1 VTLTTK
7 DRLVRAAADLL
18 VDGGRDAVSTRAVSA
33 AAGVQ
38 APTLYRLFGDK
49 DGLLDAVATYGFE
62 SYLASKHA
70 LGESDDPVAD
80 LRRGWDLHVEFG
92 LSRPAFYQLMYGE
105 PRIREARHEADALL
119 RRTIERI
126 AEAGRLRVT
135 VERAAQLVHATG
147 MGVILSLLATPPE
160 HRDNELITA
169 AREHVLNAITTDAPD
184 DGASDI
190 PSRAVALKAALDK
203 APVAAL
209 TPAEHALLAE
219 WLDRI
224 AR

>member
-1 VTLTTK
+1 ME
-7 DRLVRAAADLL
+7 
-18 VDGGRDAVSTRAVSA
+18 GGRDALSTRAVSA

-62 SYLASKHA
+62 SYLAGKHA
-70 LGESDDPVAD
+70 LGESDDPVDD

-92 LSRPAFYQLMYGE
+92 LSCPAFYLLMYGE
-105 PRIREARHEADALL
+105 PRVRESRLEADAML
-119 RRTIERI
+119 RRIVERI

-147 MGVILSLLATPPE
+147 MGVILSLIASPPE
-160 HRDNELITA
+160 QRDLELITS
-169 AREHVLNAITTDAPD
+169 AREHVLSTITTDTSGD
-184 DGASDI
+184 DASDI
-190 PSRAVALKAALDK
+190 PSRAVSLKAALDK
-203 APVAAL
+203 DPVDAL
-209 TPAEHALLAE
+209 TSAEHALLAE